1 MSANNNDVSPF
12 AATSSVGDDDHDAR
26 TTTAPRLP
34 SRGKGRRRRHV
45 HTLAIMTMPRS
56 ASARIANE
64 AILKTAVS
72 VTSKRLSVVLR
83 STASVD
89 DHDEDVI
96 SLT

>member
-1 MSANNNDVSPF
+1 
-12 AATSSVGDDDHDAR
+12 
-26 TTTAPRLP
+26 
-34 SRGKGRRRRHV
+34 
-45 HTLAIMTMPRS
+45 MPRS